1 MLKRQK
7 TDPRSRVGRRRIC
20 FDPERGQYANT
31 RKVRW
36 TDKGEWELSDQGAI
50 KTLTDITSYTDYVKK
65 LQNIIDGDKHEDSFD
80 DAADEEITFEPYTAD
95 DFLTDVYMDE
105 DRYKVLKSLL
115 LTKRM

>member
-1 MLKRQK
+1 MGIIRSGCNQNVDGYYVLHRLRQ
-7 TDPRSRVGRRRIC
+7 
-20 FDPERGQYANT
+20 EAANM
-31 RKVRW
+31 
-36 TDKGEWELSDQGAI
+36 
-50 KTLTDITSYTDYVKK
+50 
-65 LQNIIDGDKHEDSFD
+65 IDGDKHEDTFD